1 MPKWKESDSL
11 GPMFDARP
19 YLKELARGSRG
30 ARDLSRDDAR
40 TLFSAVLAGEVAPE
54 ALGALM
60 VALRVKGETPE
71 ELAGM
76 MEALQSHVRPL
87 DIAVRRAI
95 PVLLPSY
102 NGARK
107 APNLVPLLA
116 LLLAGEDVP
125 VVLHGT
131 HQEASRVGAFEI
143 LEALGHSRVTG
154 IAEAEDRLRTSH
166 LAAMDLAVLSPDL
179 ARVVALRDVTGVR
192 NSGHTLAK
200 LLLPAGI
207 APPAACRLVSV
218 THPEFMKLMREHLA
232 GAAGNAFL
240 MRGVEGEA
248 VARLH
253 SPQPVEE
260 FRADGTAMSH
270 LLGDGEAEP
279 VLPERDTAATAAWTR
294 DVLEGRLPVPA
305 ALARQVAL
313 IVEHCRHAATAGRPP
328 LRLVSSKAE

>member
-1 MPKWKESDSL
+1 
-11 GPMFDARP
+11 MFDARP

-30 ARDLSRDDAR
+30 ARDLSREEAS
-40 TLFSAVLAGEVAPE
+40 TLFAAVLGGEVAPA

-60 VALRVKGETPE
+60 VALRVKGETPD

-76 MEALQSHVRPL
+76 MDALQSHVRPL
-87 DIAVRRAI
+87 EFAVRRAI

-116 LLLAGEDVP
+116 LLLAREDVP

-131 HQEASRVGAFEI
+131 HQEPARSGSFEI
-143 LEALGHSRVTG
+143 LAAIGHPRAASV
-154 IAEAEDRLRTSH
+154 AEAEERLRASH
-166 LAAMDLAVLSPDL
+166 LAVMETGVLSPDL
-179 ARVVALRDVTGVR
+179 ARLLELREVIGVR
-192 NSGHTLAK
+192 NSGHTMAK
-200 LLLPAGI
+200 LLLPAGV
-207 APPAACRLVSV
+207 APAAACRLVSV

-232 GAAGNAFL
+232 AAAGNAFL

-260 FRADGTAMSH
+260 FRADGSAVSH

-279 VLPERDTAATAAWTR
+279 RLPERDAAATAAWTR

-313 IVEHCRHAATAGRPP
+313 IVEHCRQAAAAGRPP
-328 LRLVSSKAE
+328 LRLVSSKTD

>member
-1 MPKWKESDSL
+1 
-11 GPMFDARP
+11 MFDARP
-19 YLKELARGSRG
+19 YLKELARGSRA
-30 ARDLSRDDAR
+30 ARDLSRQEAL
-40 TLFSAVLAGEVAPE
+40 TLFRAVLAGEVAPE

-60 VALRVKGETPE
+60 VALRVKGETPD

-87 DIAVRRAI
+87 EIAVRRAI
-95 PVLLPSY
+95 PVLLPTY

-116 LLLAGEDVP
+116 LLLAREDVP

-131 HQEASRVGAFEI
+131 CEEASRVGAFEI
-143 LEALGHSRVTG
+143 LEALGHGRART
-154 IAEAEDRLRTSH
+154 IAEAEEGLHASH
-166 LAAMDLAVLSPDL
+166 LAVMDIEALSPDL
-179 ARVVALRDVTGVR
+179 ARVLRLREVTGVR
-192 NSGHTLAK
+192 NSGHTMAK
-200 LLLPAGI
+200 LLLPAGM
-207 APPAACRLVSV
+207 APASACRLVSV

-232 GAAGNAFL
+232 AAAGNAFL

-253 SPQPVEE
+253 SPQPMEE
-260 FRADGTAMSH
+260 FRADGTTMSH

-279 VLPERDTAATAAWTR
+279 RLPEREASATAAWTR

-313 IVEHCRHAATAGRPP
+313 VVEHCRHAAAAGRPP
-328 LRLVSSKAE
+328 LRLVSSKAD

>member
-1 MPKWKESDSL
+1 MPKWKESASL
-11 GPMFDARP
+11 DPMFDARP

-30 ARDLSRDDAR
+30 ARDLSREEAR
-40 TLFSAVLAGEVAPE
+40 TLLAAVLAGEVDPA
-54 ALGALM
+54 ALGAVM
-60 VALRVKGETPE
+60 VALRVKGETAE

-76 MEALQSHVRPL
+76 MEALQAHVRPL
-87 DIAVRRAI
+87 EISVRRAI

-107 APNLVPLLA
+107 SPNLVPLLA
-116 LLLAGEDVP
+116 LLLAREDVP

-131 HQEASRVGAFEI
+131 GQEASRVGAFEI
-143 LEALGHSRVTG
+143 LEALGHSRAAT
-154 IAEAEDRLRTSH
+154 IAQAEESLRTGRF
-166 LAAMDLAVLSPDL
+166 AAMEIATLAPDL
-179 ARVVALRDVTGVR
+179 ARLLALRDVTGVR
-192 NSGHTLAK
+192 NSGHAMAK
-200 LLLPAGI
+200 LLLPQGT
-207 APPAACRLVSV
+207 APAAACRLVSV
-218 THPEFMKLMREHLA
+218 THPEFMKLIREHLA
-232 GAAGNAFL
+232 GAGGNAFL

-253 SPQPVEE
+253 SPQPLEE

-279 VLPERDTAATAAWTR
+279 RLPQRDVAATAAWTR

-313 IVEHCRHAATAGRPP
+313 IVEHCRQAAAAGRPP
-328 LRLVSSKAE
+328 LRLVSSKA